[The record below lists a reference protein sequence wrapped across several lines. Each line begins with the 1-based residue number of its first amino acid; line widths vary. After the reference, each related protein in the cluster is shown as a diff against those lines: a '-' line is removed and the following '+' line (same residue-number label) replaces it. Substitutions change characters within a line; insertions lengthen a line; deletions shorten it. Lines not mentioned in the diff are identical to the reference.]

1 MAIKEKAK
9 EKIMV
14 VDDEP
19 SIRKYLRTLLEVD
32 GFEVETLPSG
42 KEALQRI
49 GEGERPDFIILDVLM
64 PEMDGLETLRQLM
77 QVDRALNVIMLSCT
91 NEVTTVVE
99 AIRVGALD
107 YLTKPF
113 EKPELDAAFLKC
125 KQKQQLRSENQALRE
140 YCEAIT
146 EDISFLA
153 ASPQMIK
160 IRQQIMQI
168 APVDVPIFISGESGV
183 GKEVVARMIHIRSKR
198 QQQAFIKVNC
208 AALPGELLESEL
220 FGYEQGAFTG
230 AVRAKPGKFELANKG
245 TIFLDEI
252 AEMSPHLQAKLLHVL
267 QDGQFSRLGAR
278 TVVNVDVRVLAA
290 TNMDVKDAMRTGRF
304 REDLYYRL
312 NVLSLHIPPL
322 RERTSEIPLLFR
334 HFLTK
339 YSEKYQKRAPDPSK
353 SLLEA
358 ALRYSW
364 PGNLR
369 ELENFV
375 KRYVILEDDEGSFRE
390 LLEMTGQQQRT
401 APRAESPAPK
411 EQGLKALVRGLKD
424 EAEMEDRRR
433 ARVDQLVPQGRG
445 AHAGNQLQGAAL
457 QDAPV
462 QSRLGPR
469 LALRSSE
476 GSGESCRGSERG
488 RSKIRGTERGGRGG
502 GSRRTGSSRF
512 VAHFRASLGC
522 TASPRRRIGESH
534 CVLTPIRKV

>member
-1 MAIKEKAK
+1 MATKEKVK

-19 SIRKYLRTLLEVD
+19 SIRKYLRTLLELD

-42 KEALQRI
+42 KEALQRV

-77 QVDRALNVIMLSCT
+77 KVDRALNVIMLSCT

-153 ASPQMIK
+153 SSPQMIK

-183 GKEVVARMIHIRSKR
+183 GKEVVARMVHLRSKR
-198 QQQAFIKVNC
+198 QAQAFIKVNC

-290 TNMDVKDAMRTGRF
+290 TNMDVKEAMRTGRF

-339 YSEKYQKRAPDPSK
+339 YSEKYQKQAPDPSK

-358 ALRYSW
+358 ALRYTW

-401 APRAESPAPK
+401 APRAEAPPPK

-424 EAEMEDRRR
+424 EAEMEAIADALEKTNWCRKDA
-433 ARVDQLVPQGRG
+433 ARMLGISYKALLYKMRQFNLDSGRG
-445 AHAGNQLQGAAL
+445 SRSAAAKEAAKVAAAAKEAAAKSEEPKEVVEEVAPAGPG
-457 QDAPV
+457 V
-462 QSRLGPR
+462 
-469 LALRSSE
+469 
-476 GSGESCRGSERG
+476 
-488 RSKIRGTERGGRGG
+488 
-502 GSRRTGSSRF
+502 
-512 VAHFRASLGC
+512 
-522 TASPRRRIGESH
+522 RIS
-534 CVLTPIRKV
+534 

>member
-1 MAIKEKAK
+1 MIMSGKQ
-9 EKIMV
+9 KIMV

-32 GFEVETLPSG
+32 GFEVETLPNG
-42 KEALQRI
+42 KEALKEV
-49 GEGERPDFIILDVLM
+49 GAGSRPDFIILDVLM

-77 QVDRALNVIMLSCT
+77 QMDRSLNIIMLSCA

-99 AIRVGALD
+99 AIRLGALD

-125 KQKQQLRSENQALRE
+125 QQKQQLRSENQALRE
-140 YCEAIT
+140 YCEALT

-153 ASPQMIK
+153 ASPQMLK
-160 IRQQIMQI
+160 IRQQILQI

-183 GKEVVARMIHIRSKR
+183 GKEVVARMVHLRSKR
-198 QQQAFIKVNC
+198 QHQPFIKVNC

-220 FGYEQGAFTG
+220 FGFEQGAFTG

-267 QDGQFSRLGAR
+267 QDGQYSRLGAR
-278 TVVNVDVRVLAA
+278 AVVNVDVRVLAA
-290 TNMDVKDAMRTGRF
+290 TNMDVKEAMKTGRF

-322 RERTSEIPLLFR
+322 RERITEIPLLFR
-334 HFLTK
+334 HFLVK
-339 YSEKYQKRAPDPSK
+339 YSEKYQKQAPDPSK
-353 SLLEA
+353 ALLEA
-358 ALRYSW
+358 AARYPW

-375 KRYVILEDDEGSFRE
+375 KRYVILEDDAGSFRE
-390 LLEMTGQQQRT
+390 LLEMTGQQQRMPVQEE
-401 APRAESPAPK
+401 APPPK

-424 EAEMEDRRR
+424 EAEMEAIAGALEKTNWCRKDA
-433 ARVDQLVPQGRG
+433 ARMLGISYKALLYKMRQFNLDSGRG
-445 AHAGNQLQGAAL
+445 
-457 QDAPV
+457 
-462 QSRLGPR
+462 S
-469 LALRSSE
+469 RSSAAKE
-476 GSGESCRGSERG
+476 AAKVAKEAAAKEAAAKEAAAQNSAL
-488 RSKIRGTERGGRGG
+488 KDDPPIPAIRD
-502 GSRRTGSSRF
+502 
-512 VAHFRASLGC
+512 
-522 TASPRRRIGESH
+522 
-534 CVLTPIRKV
+534 